1 MGRGQVPQS
10 RGLQIV
16 PQAQDAAGGFLVGE
30 APVIVHDCHQRLQ
43 AAGLGIVRHGDAPAG
58 GDIQKAQAVQL
69 PQALMDHGLADVHGV
84 GQLPLRGQP
93 VPGLQLPGQ
102 DGSLHLLDKQLPNG
116 RGHNGTEIHG
126 ISSFWSDQD
135 HKNRI
140 P

>member
-1 MGRGQVPQS
+1 MIIHNGR
-10 RGLQIV
+10 
-16 PQAQDAAGGFLVGE
+16 
-30 APVIVHDCHQRLQ
+30 QRFQ

-58 GDIQKAQAVQL
+58 GDVQKAQAVQL

-102 DGSLHLLDKQLPNG
+102 NSPLQLLNEQLPDG
-116 RGHNGTEIHG
+116 RGHNGAEIHG

-135 HKNRI
+135 HKIGYHNFRETVNSFLRQKLLL
-140 P
+140 